1 MIPQIGET
9 WFVDLGLAAKP
20 RWAYVVGAAPN
31 GRLALAT
38 VLTITTQYGGTPYEM
53 ALPRVPWLRE
63 QSYIN
68 AQSVQPVKFSE
79 LTRKAP
85 GQFDA
90 SVLEEARQLL
100 RLWLHLHTAKQ
111 NPPGTSL

>member
-1 MIPQIGET
+1 MMPKIGET

-31 GRLALAT
+31 GRLALAS
-38 VLTITTQYGGTPYEM
+38 VLTITTQYDGTPYEM

-63 QSYIN
+63 QSYVN
-68 AQSVQPVKFSE
+68 AQSLQPVKFSE
-79 LTRKAP
+79 LSRKAP

-90 SVLEEARQLL
+90 SVLEGARQLIK
-100 RLWLHLHTAKQ
+100 RWLHLSTAK
-111 NPPGTSL
+111 

>member
-1 MIPQIGET
+1 MIPKIGET
-9 WFVDLGLAAKP
+9 WFVDFGLAAKP

-31 GRLALAT
+31 GRLALAS
-38 VLTITTQYGGTPYEM
+38 VLTITTQFDGTPYEM

-63 QSYIN
+63 QSYVN
-68 AQSVQPVKFSE
+68 AQSLQPVKYSE

-90 SVLEEARQLL
+90 SVLEGARQLIKI
-100 RLWLHLHTAKQ
+100 WLQLSAAK
-111 NPPGTSL
+111 

>member
-1 MIPQIGET
+1 MIAKVGET
-9 WFVDLGLAAKP
+9 WFVDFGMASKP
-20 RWAYVVGAAPN
+20 RWAFVVAGAGDA
-31 GRLALAT
+31 RLALAS
-38 VLTITTQYGGTPYEM
+38 VVKITTEFAGTPYEV

-90 SVLEEARQLL
+90 RVLAEVRLALKRWLQL
-100 RLWLHLHTAKQ
+100 
-111 NPPGTSL
+111 

>member
-1 MIPQIGET
+1 MIPQVGDT
-9 WFVDLGLAAKP
+9 WYVDFGMASKP
-20 RWAYVVGAAPN
+20 RWALVVGTARD
-31 GRLALAT
+31 GRLAIAS
-38 VLTITTQYGGTPYEM
+38 VVKITTEYAGTPYEI

-68 AQSVQPVKFSE
+68 AQSVQPVRFSE

-90 SVLEEARQLL
+90 RVLAEVRTALKRWLQL
-100 RLWLHLHTAKQ
+100 
-111 NPPGTSL
+111 

>member
-1 MIPQIGET
+1 MIPKVGET
-9 WFVDLGLAAKP
+9 WFVDFGMASKP
-20 RWAYVVGAAPN
+20 RWAFVVGGAPD
-31 GRLALAT
+31 GRLALAS
-38 VLTITTQYGGTPYEM
+38 VVKITTEYAGTPYEI

-68 AQSVQPVKFSE
+68 AQSIQPVKYIE

-90 SVLEEARQLL
+90 RVLDDVRLAIKRWLQL
-100 RLWLHLHTAKQ
+100 
-111 NPPGTSL
+111 

>member
-1 MIPQIGET
+1 MIPKVGET
-9 WFVDLGLAAKP
+9 WFVDLGVVAKP

-31 GRLALAT
+31 GRLALAS
-38 VLTITTQYGGTPYEM
+38 VLTITTQYDGTPYEM

-63 QSYIN
+63 QSYVN
-68 AQSVQPVKFSE
+68 AQSLQPVKFSE

-90 SVLEEARQLL
+90 SVLEGARQLIK
-100 RLWLHLHTAKQ
+100 RWLQLITAK
-111 NPPGTSL
+111 

>member
-1 MIPQIGET
+1 MIPKIGET
-9 WFVDLGLAAKP
+9 WYVDFGLASKP

-31 GRLALAT
+31 GRMALASA
-38 VLTITTQYGGTPYEM
+38 LTITTQYDGTLYEM

-63 QSYIN
+63 QSDVN
-68 AQSVQPVKFSE
+68 AQSLQPVKFLE

-90 SVLEEARQLL
+90 SVLEGTRQLI
-100 RLWLHLHTAKQ
+100 RLWPQLGG
-111 NPPGTSL
+111 N